1 MQTPICDFVKKY
13 AKDKNLRLHM
23 PGHKGNSFLG
33 IEEFDITEVRGADS
47 LYEASG
53 IIAQSEK
60 NASEMFG
67 FPTFY
72 STEGSSQ
79 CIRAM
84 LYLAVLLSKKRG
96 ESPVIAATRNA
107 HKTFLTAAALLDFMV
122 QWIYPESDDSYL
134 SYSLSP
140 KKLDDFLTA
149 ANPKPTAVYLTTP
162 DYLGGVYDV
171 LSLKEVCLRH
181 GVLLLIDNAHGA
193 YLKFLEKSVH
203 PIDLGAD
210 MCCDSAH
217 KTLPTLTGGA
227 YLHLS
232 EEMMSHFKDDV
243 KNALMI
249 FGSTSPSY
257 VILQSLDITNVYLEK
272 LPSKLKAFLCE
283 LDSFKKS
290 VLENGYC
297 LCSPEPL
304 KVTIHTKPYGYTGD
318 EFADILRQN
327 KIEVEFSDPDYVVMM
342 FTPEISLSS
351 LDYLKTVLCNIKKRA
366 PIDEKPPRFVKP
378 SVKMSPREAMF
389 SPSET
394 LPIDECVGRILAV
407 PTVACPPAVPILVCG
422 EEIDKTAVALFKY
435 YKIDN
440 GCVVK

>member
-1 MQTPICDFVKKY
+1 MC
-13 AKDKNLRLHM
+13 H
-23 PGHKGNSFLG
+23 
-33 IEEFDITEVRGADS
+33 
-47 LYEASG
+47 
-53 IIAQSEK
+53 
-60 NASEMFG
+60 
-67 FPTFY
+67 
-72 STEGSSQ
+72 
-79 CIRAM
+79 
-84 LYLAVLLSKKRG
+84 
-96 ESPVIAATRNA
+96 
-107 HKTFLTAAALLDFMV
+107 
-122 QWIYPESDDSYL
+122 
-134 SYSLSP
+134 
-140 KKLDDFLTA
+140 
-149 ANPKPTAVYLTTP
+149 
-162 DYLGGVYDV
+162 
-171 LSLKEVCLRH
+171 RH

-193 YLKFLEKSVH
+193 YLKFLEKSMH

-232 EEMMSHFKDDV
+232 EEMMGFLKDDV

-272 LPSKLKAFLCE
+272 LPGRLKAFLCE

-290 VLENGYC
+290 IFQHGYC
-297 LCSPEPL
+297 LCSQEPL

-327 KIEVEFSDPDYVVMM
+327 KIEVEFSDPDYVVTM

-394 LPIDECVGRILAV
+394 LPIDECVGRVLAV

-422 EEIDKTAVALFKY
+422 EEIDKTAVSIFKY

-440 GCVVK
+440 CCVVK